1 MRTVTW
7 IQRAAVFAVS
17 VVLIAS
23 LGLATVRGAGEPVKN
38 PETFVELRFGDAVSL
53 DPALAYDIY
62 STEPVWPNVYE
73 TLIMYSG
80 ASLDKFQPMLATEVP
95 SLANHLISADGL
107 TYTFPIRTGVRFHDG
122 TTMTP
127 EDVRYS
133 VLRFMLQDR
142 DGGPS
147 WLLLSP
153 LVGKESTR
161 DGDKIV
167 VTDADA

>member
-23 LGLATVRGAGEPVKN
+23 LGLATVRGAGEAVKN

-95 SLANHLISADGL
+95 SLANGLISLDGL
-107 TYTFPIRTGVRFHDG
+107 TYTFQIRKGVKFHDG
-122 TTMTP
+122 LIMLTD
-127 EDVRYS
+127 DV
-133 VLRFMLQDR
+133 VLSIQ
-142 DGGPS
+142 
-147 WLLLSP
+147 
-153 LVGKESTR
+153 
-161 DGDKIV
+161 
-167 VTDADA
+167 